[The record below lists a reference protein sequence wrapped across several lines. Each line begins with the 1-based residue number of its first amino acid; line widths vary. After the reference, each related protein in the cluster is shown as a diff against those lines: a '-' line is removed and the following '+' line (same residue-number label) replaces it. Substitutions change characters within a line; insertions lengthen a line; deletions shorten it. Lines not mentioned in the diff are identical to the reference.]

1 MRHHLRVVVIFAAGL
16 VTYGLL
22 IMALRLMS
30 QPSDLSL
37 YSGIG
42 LILGLM
48 LLFPLLVRTIWRKL

>member
-1 MRHHLRVVVIFAAGL
+1 MRHHLRAVVIFAAGL